1 MPRSAG
7 ITVSG
12 VVVIIGSMFTILC
25 GAMILLASS
34 FVSKS
39 SPSANLPL
47 NLGGLLIFE
56 AALLFGFG
64 GWGSAAGIGLLYLKR
79 WARISLLV
87 FAGFLVCASAP
98 VAVMMAV
105 IPLPDIHDANLPAN
119 FTTLMR
125 IGMGLFYSVFAAL
138 GGFWLYFFNKRSV
151 KAQFQTKQPVPESA
165 AGDSFLGAAVPSPIA
180 VQIARPLSITII
192 GWFLLVGSAIA
203 PLGLF
208 MNRALFPGVQVPF
221 YFLGFFLFGW
231 NAYLVLIAWMVAQMT
246 AAVGLL
252 KLRRWGWFAA
262 IAMQCLGALNCVLL
276 VVLPGHRARF
286 QQIMETM
293 TASMNARMPQPAPF
307 VFPVWI
313 GFAMGFSMVLVI
325 LWFLVSRRKAFASTR
340 EDLHPG
346 VS

>member
-12 VVVIIGSMFTILC
+12 VVVIIGSVFTILC
-25 GAMILLASS
+25 GAMMLLGSA

-39 SPSANLPL
+39 SSSANLPVNLRGFL
-47 NLGGLLIFE
+47 NFE
-56 AALLFGFG
+56 AAMLFGFG

-87 FAGFLVCASAP
+87 FAGFLVCISAP
-98 VAVMMAV
+98 TAVLMAV
-105 IPLPDIHDANLPAN
+105 VPLPDTHDANLPAN

-125 IGMGLFYSVFAAL
+125 IGMGLFYSMFAAL

-151 KAQFQTKQPVPESA
+151 KAQFQARLPVPESA
-165 AGDSFLGAAVPSPIA
+165 AGDSFLGAAVPAPIT

-203 PLGLF
+203 PLGLV
-208 MNRALFPGVQVPF
+208 MNRTLFPDAQFPF
-221 YFLGFFLFGW
+221 YFLGLFLFGW
-231 NAYLVLIAWMVAQMT
+231 NAYLVFMVWMVAQMT

-252 KLRRWGWFAA
+252 KLKRWGWFAA
-262 IAMQCLGALNCVLL
+262 ITMQCLGALNGALL

-293 TASMNARMPQPAPF
+293 TASMNARMAQPAPF

-313 GFAMGFSMVLVI
+313 GFAMGFSMVLVV
-325 LWFLVSRRKAFASTR
+325 LWFLITRRKAFASAR
-340 EDLHPG
+340 EELDPG
-346 VS
+346 D